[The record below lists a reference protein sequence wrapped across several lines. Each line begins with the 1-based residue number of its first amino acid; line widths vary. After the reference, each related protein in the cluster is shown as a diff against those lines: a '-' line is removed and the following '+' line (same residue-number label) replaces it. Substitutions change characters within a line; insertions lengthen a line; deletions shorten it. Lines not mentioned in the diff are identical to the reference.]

1 MKYSTLIF
9 VFLISWCSAQFA
21 TAQEKATL
29 THLELGMFGG
39 KSKILWSEETQ
50 NRLDF
55 SFSAFRGKEIKPN
68 HYLGIHLGYDN
79 YPDVQILPIGL
90 GWRSFLGD
98 ATGPKLMGGLNAGFG
113 TTFLEKRART
123 EWSSTWREGGVYF
136 HPFLGVTLPAKK
148 GNWALTSSIGYK
160 WQPSSLFEGNHSQP
174 ETRPKIHPFWTRA
187 ALPDGFNSLN
197 KVTTHFQS
205 VSFQVG
211 VLF

>member
-1 MKYSTLIF
+1 MKYSILIF
-9 VFLISWCSAQFA
+9 IFLTFWCSAQFA
-21 TAQEKATL
+21 AAQENATL

-68 HYLGIHLGYDN
+68 HYLGIHLGYDS
-79 YPDVQILPIGL
+79 YPDVQLLPIGL
-90 GWRSFLGD
+90 GWRSLLGD
-98 ATGPKLMGGLNAGFG
+98 EIGPKLMGGLNAGFG

-136 HPFLGVTLPAKK
+136 HPFLGVTLPSKK

-187 ALPDGFNSLN
+187 KLPDGFNSLN

>member
-1 MKYSTLIF
+1 MKNSTLIF

-21 TAQEKATL
+21 AAQEKATL

-39 KSKILWSEETQ
+39 KSKILWSKETQ

-90 GWRSFLGD
+90 GWRSFFGD
-98 ATGPKLMGGLNAGFG
+98 ASGPKWMGGLNAGFG
-113 TTFLEKRART
+113 TTLLEKRERT

-160 WQPSSLFEGNHSQP
+160 WQPSSLFEGNHSQV

-205 VSFQVG
+205 LSFQVG

>member
-1 MKYSTLIF
+1 MRYSTLIVVVLF
-9 VFLISWCSAQFA
+9 SWCSVQVA
-21 TAQEKATL
+21 TAQENKRL
-29 THLELGMFGG
+29 TQLELGLLGG

-50 NRLDF
+50 NRLNF
-55 SFSAFRGKEIKPN
+55 SFSAFHGKEIKPN

-79 YPDVQILPIGL
+79 YPDIQLLPIGL

-98 ATGPKLMGGLNAGFG
+98 EVGPKWIGGLNAGFG
-113 TTFLEKRART
+113 TAFLEERT
-123 EWSSTWREGGVYF
+123 RTDWSSTWREGGVYI

-174 ETRPKIHPFWTRA
+174 ESRPKIHPFWTKS
-187 ALPDGFNSLN
+187 ALPEGFNSLN
-197 KVTTHFQS
+197 KVSSQFHS
-205 VSFQVG
+205 ISFQVG